1 LPPKCFLLARD
12 GGLAGFAPAQLAFG
26 AILAVVMGTEPA
38 MLSEQ
43 FPRAYRMSGYSVAF
57 NLGLGIAGGTAP
69 TIATALIAA
78 TGFALAPAFYLMLA
92 ASAAGIAAFLMTD
105 RSREK
110 LP

>member
-1 LPPKCFLLARD
+1 
-12 GGLAGFAPAQLAFG
+12 
-26 AILAVVMGTEPA
+26 MGTDPA

-43 FPRAYRMSGYSVAF
+43 FPGEYRMSGYSVAF

-69 TIATALIAA
+69 AIATALIAA
-78 TGFALAPAFYLMLA
+78 TGFTLAPAFYLMLA
-92 ASAAGIAAFLMTD
+92 AAAADIAAFLMVD